1 MDRAEIA
8 KTISIFLLSGV
19 KLLFAPGAATAAGF
33 SFHKTLL
40 VTSCGG
46 CTGILT
52 FYYLGYYLTEQF
64 SALFSRMKI
73 VNPDKAPRL
82 GRRVFTRRKRFV
94 IKVRR
99 RFGMFGLAL
108 LTPSVISIPIGA
120 VVSARFYRQDKLML
134 PMLLIST
141 VLWCFVLTL
150 FSLYIKQIILD
161 F

>member
-1 MDRAEIA
+1 
-8 KTISIFLLSGV
+8 
-19 KLLFAPGAATAAGF
+19 
-33 SFHKTLL
+33 
-40 VTSCGG
+40 
-46 CTGILT
+46 
-52 FYYLGYYLTEQF
+52 
-64 SALFSRMKI
+64 
-73 VNPDKAPRL
+73 
-82 GRRVFTRRKRFV
+82 
-94 IKVRR
+94 
-99 RFGMFGLAL
+99 MFGLAL